1 VKEIHHALAQK
12 GRGKNITLTIL
23 QEGVKEE
30 IAVMIPTLKD

>member
-1 VKEIHHALAQK
+1 VKEIHPAPAQK